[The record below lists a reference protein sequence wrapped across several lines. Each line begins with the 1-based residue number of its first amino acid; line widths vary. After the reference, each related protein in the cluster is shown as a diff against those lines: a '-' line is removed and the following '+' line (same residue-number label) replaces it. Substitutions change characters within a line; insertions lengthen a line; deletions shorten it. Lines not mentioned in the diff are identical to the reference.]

1 MEVANPSYAYMTGP
15 RNIYRDRVKIERH
28 QNPLCNKMDD
38 DVKYGKM
45 MYPSDAKLQDLS
57 SIQRESGQH
66 QNLRQDA
73 AQQEGSRRE
82 NAKHEGTNCGSK
94 PSPLAPAH
102 FASPSQ
108 MKSEMMNYSL
118 YGYQPSQP
126 PKDHLYNSPQGRLPS
141 HGLKEEASPKAET
154 DTGSKYERHESYVA
168 LKNGSI
174 EAKHDAKQTSVI
186 MEPHGS
192 TARDPCDMYH
202 HGSITLGTAG
212 SGLHR
217 GGPEGQPCFGN
228 GVRLSS
234 SVAGNLGSVSQAGSK
249 LTLGSPASGSV
260 VKNLKQSRNVTNSP
274 RPLQA
279 MTTGMYNVEAG
290 PRDGFAP
297 WLAGSKEQYEQW
309 RDMAVGVIP
318 QKGGTNLGMHPKL
331 TSYPGQNIPPTG
343 HLTSSIIPGHNLIS
357 LPTCSLIQQGL
368 VPNPLY
374 ISSVISSTGAT
385 GALVLPTSSALH
397 GPGQGLHMA
406 LGSEDGSKSLEDL
419 SSSMKRRPKKEPNNA
434 TMKKK
439 SRLESELVSRFAIP
453 KTSSGMPP
461 AVHGDSVMSGS
472 HQNLQPAYLD
482 SFKSF
487 VDHAVQNAFLQ
498 DKDIEVEQP
507 SPVREKMRQLLD
519 SEPKPGDDAVHGLV
533 ATPVATPIATVSK
546 TPEPDR
552 PVPAK
557 PLFSD
562 VETVQP
568 PVSTTPNAVVDTT
581 PPVHPTDLVPPPL
594 VLTQPPPAPAPS
606 PGGASLSSLSSLT
619 ENVNR
624 GRSGCLDTDSD
635 TLSAHSPTTT
645 APSSSATTAGTPPPP
660 SLGGVNLSIHP
671 KFHRKAWLHHYL
683 NEDKKN
689 SSECSSSE
697 IPSSGLKPVA
707 PPGEKMDG
715 GGGVRGCYINLSYIP
730 KEAQSQVKVSS
741 KELNHI
747 KHEDLDDVDSEGTRV
762 SPE

>member
-28 QNPLCNKMDD
+28 QNPLCNKVDD

-45 MYPSDAKLQDLS
+45 LYQNDAKLQDMS
-57 SIQRESGQH
+57 SIQREPGQH
-66 QNLRQDA
+66 QNLRQET
-73 AQQEGSRRE
+73 AQHESSRRE
-82 NAKHEGTNCGSK
+82 SAKHESTNSGNK
-94 PSPLAPAH
+94 PSSLGPAH
-102 FASPSQ
+102 FASASQ
-108 MKSEMMNYSL
+108 MKPEMLNFNL
-118 YGYQPSQP
+118 YGYQPPQP

-141 HGLKEEASPKAET
+141 HGLKEDASPKAET
-154 DTGSKYERHESYVA
+154 DTGSKYERHDPFVA
-168 LKNGSI
+168 LKNGST
-174 EAKHDAKQTSVI
+174 EAKHDTKQTSVI
-186 MEPHGS
+186 MEPRCA

-212 SGLHR
+212 SGMHR
-217 GGPEGQPCFGN
+217 GPEGQPPFGN
-228 GVRLSS
+228 GIRLSN
-234 SVAGNLGSVSQAGSK
+234 SVAGNLSSVSQAGSK
-249 LTLGSPASGSV
+249 LMLGSPASGSV
-260 VKNLKQSRNVTNSP
+260 VKDLKQGRNVTNSP
-274 RPLQA
+274 RPLPA
-279 MTTGMYNVEAG
+279 VSMYNVEAG
-290 PRDGFAP
+290 PRDGLAP

-318 QKGGTNLGMHPKL
+318 QKGGPNLGTHPKL
-331 TSYPGQNIPPTG
+331 TGYPGQSIPLTG
-343 HLTSSIIPGHNLIS
+343 HLTSSVIPGHHLVS

-385 GALVLPTSSALH
+385 GALALSTSSALH
-397 GPGQGLHMA
+397 GSGQGLHMA

-434 TMKKK
+434 TMKKR

-453 KTSSGMPP
+453 KTSCTTP
-461 AVHGDSVMSGS
+461 AVHGDSVTSGS

-533 ATPVATPIATVSK
+533 ATPIATPVATVSK

-552 PVPAK
+552 PIPAK
-557 PLFSD
+557 PLFTD
-562 VETVQP
+562 IDIETVQP
-568 PVSTTPNAVVDTT
+568 PPSTTPNASVATT
-581 PPVHPTDLVPPPL
+581 PPVRPAEPVPPPL
-594 VLTQPPPAPAPS
+594 VLTQPPLAPAPS

-645 APSSSATTAGTPPPP
+645 APSSSATASGTPPPP
-660 SLGGVNLSIHP
+660 SLGGINLSIHH

-689 SSECSSSE
+689 SSECSNE
-697 IPSSGLKPVA
+697 IPSCGPKPVA
-707 PPGEKMDG
+707 TPGEKMDG
-715 GGGVRGCYINLSYIP
+715 SGGVRGCYINLSYIP
-730 KEAQSQVKVSS
+730 KEAQNQVKVSS

-747 KHEDLDDVDSEGTRV
+747 KQEDLDDVDSEGTRV
-762 SPE
+762 SL